1 MSRSASGTEVADV
14 ATGSVELMTRGAPT
28 PTDVADDT
36 GPADDSPLTEDAAG
50 PTPVMVS
57 AVRNIH

>member
-1 MSRSASGTEVADV
+1 MSRSASGTDVADV
-14 ATGSVELMTRGAPT
+14 ATGSNEVMTGGAPT
-28 PTDVADDT
+28 EVPDNT

>member
-14 ATGSVELMTRGAPT
+14 ATGSDEVTTGGAPT
-28 PTDVADDT
+28 EVPANA
-36 GPADDSPLTEDAAG
+36 GPADDRPLTEDAAG

-57 AVRNIH
+57 AIINIH